1 MILSPVA
8 LLLDADAEG
17 DHNHEVGEPDGE
29 EQADERHDDLIKL
42 VQRLSLH
49 NTQHSN
55 FKLTSTKTPSMA
67 LKCKAKAATPQQSRP
82 LTDGKRKLKDGI
94 KSKAKVVAA

>member
-17 DHNHEVGEPDGE
+17 DHDHEVGKPDGE

-49 NTQHSN
+49 NTPTL
-55 FKLTSTKTPSMA
+55 KL
-67 LKCKAKAATPQQSRP
+67 
-82 LTDGKRKLKDGI
+82 
-94 KSKAKVVAA
+94 